1 MGEEGTQAPVK
12 SNVVPKIT
20 KSLAR
25 PPPPAPLSRPST
37 LSVPL
42 SLSTPPPRPPI
53 FTRLSRASS
62 FPVLDDR
69 RSQPL
74 GLAYFALLVTRRRPV
89 ALIPLERPTAHP
101 LERTTLP
108 FSASHDLS
116 PSMTRPRSQCVAS
129 PRWHPYMVWNC
140 KHTRHIRHHY
150 TSFRSI
156 HTERE
161 RERER
166 ERARRRKWRESSAFA
181 PPSALCPPR

>member
-1 MGEEGTQAPVK
+1 MGEEGTQAQVK

-101 LERTTLP
+101 LESTTLP
-108 FSASHDLS
+108 FSASHDPCPHDMS
-116 PSMTRPRSQCVAS
+116 PIAVRGITPLAPLHGVELQAHSTYQTPLYLL
-129 PRWHPYMVWNC
+129 P
-140 KHTRHIRHHY
+140 KHTH
-150 TSFRSI
+150 
-156 HTERE
+156 
-161 RERER
+161 
-166 ERARRRKWRESSAFA
+166 
-181 PPSALCPPR
+181 